1 MSGELARLLVYIG
14 VYAALVLGIGL
25 LASRRP
31 SRSPE
36 DYFLA
41 GRSLG
46 TLVLFMALFGTN
58 CTAFVLVGIPGQ
70 AYHDGIGI
78 FGVNAPIVAL
88 GIPLT
93 FWLVGSPARRMAARL
108 GAVTPAELYARRFG
122 RPAIG
127 WLFFCVFTIYTL
139 PYMVLAVKGTAI
151 TVEVISDGA
160 IPPWAS
166 ALGVIALTAVYT
178 TAGGMRATAWTNV
191 LQGAL
196 FLSFMV
202 ASFFFMSGSLGG
214 LEGAMEKVR
223 AADPDLLRI
232 ADGALFEPRAW
243 TSWSL
248 VITLTVIAF
257 PHMFVR
263 LMAARGEGAIR
274 GACRVYPLALA
285 LLWVPAVLIGVWGA
299 AAFPG
304 LEGRAS
310 DRIFSLMATEH
321 LPAWLGP
328 MSAVVVLA
336 ALMSTLDAQ
345 VLTLSSMLVRDVLD
359 PLRPAGKSGRRDV
372 LAGRLFGLAIAA
384 VVLVLT
390 LTWGRSVFELAGF
403 SFSGY
408 VTLAPALFLG
418 VRWRRFTAAG
428 CAASILVANGVYWAC
443 LAGWIPLAGFLPV
456 FWALLAGTL
465 AGVGASVPRYA
476 SSAELTRRAFG
487 SGGRPLGRLE

>member
-1 MSGELARLLVYIG
+1 VSPELARTLTYIG
-14 VYAALVLGIGL
+14 VYAALVLGVAL
-25 LASRRP
+25 YASRRP

-41 GRSLG
+41 GRTLG
-46 TLVLFMALFGTN
+46 PVVLFMALFGTN

-93 FWLVGSPARRMAARL
+93 FWLIGSPARRMAARL
-108 GAVTPAELYARRFG
+108 GAMTPAELYARRFE
-122 RPAIG
+122 RPVIG
-127 WLFFCVFTIYTL
+127 WLFFAVFTLYTL

-151 TVEVISDGA
+151 TVEVITAGA

-166 ALGVIALTAVYT
+166 ALGVIGLTALYT
-178 TAGGMRATAWTNV
+178 AVGGMRATAWTNV
-191 LQGAL
+191 LQGAV

-202 ASFFFMSGSLGG
+202 ASFFLMSDSMGG
-214 LEGAMEKVR
+214 LTSAMERVR
-223 AADPDLLRI
+223 AQDSELLRI
-232 ADGALFEPRAW
+232 GEGPLFGPRAW

-248 VITLTVIAF
+248 VITLTVIAL

-285 LLWVPAVLIGVWGA
+285 ALWVPAVMIGVWGA

-304 LEGRAS
+304 LEGRTS
-310 DRIFSLMATEH
+310 DRVFSLMAAGH
-321 LPAWLGP
+321 LPGWMAP

-359 PLRPAGKSGRRDV
+359 PLLPAGKSARRDV

-384 VVLVLT
+384 IVFVLT
-390 LTWGRSVFELAGF
+390 LTWGSSVFELAGF

-443 LAGWIPLAGFLPV
+443 LAQWLPLAGFLPV
-456 FWALLAGTL
+456 FWAFLAGSL
-465 AGVGASVPRYA
+465 AGVLVSLATPESR
-476 SSAELTRRAFG
+476 AELTARAFG
-487 SGGRPLGRLE
+487 S

>member
-1 MSGELARLLVYIG
+1 VSPELARTLTYVG
-14 VYAALVLGIGL
+14 VYALLVLGIGL
-25 LASRRP
+25 WASRRP
-31 SRSPE
+31 TRSPE

-46 TLVLFMALFGTN
+46 TVVLFMALFGTN

-93 FWLVGSPARRMAARL
+93 FWLIGSPARRMATRL
-108 GAVTPAELYARRFG
+108 GALTPAELYARRFE

-127 WLFFCVFTIYTL
+127 WLFFGVFTLYTL

-151 TVEVISDGA
+151 TVEVITDGA
-160 IPPWAS
+160 VPPWAS
-166 ALGVIALTAVYT
+166 ALGVIALTALYT
-178 TAGGMRATAWTNV
+178 AVGGMRATAWTNV
-191 LQGAL
+191 LQGAV
-196 FLSFMV
+196 FLAFMV
-202 ASFFFMSGSLGG
+202 ASFFLMSSSLGG
-214 LEGAMEKVR
+214 LAAAMERVR
-223 AADPDLLRI
+223 AVDPQLLVVS
-232 ADGALFEPRAW
+232 AGPLFGPRAW

-263 LMAARGEGAIR
+263 LMAAKDEGAIR

-285 LLWVPAVLIGVWGA
+285 ALWVPAVLIGVWGA

-310 DRIFSLMATEH
+310 DRVFSLMAAGH
-321 LPAWLGP
+321 LPTWLAP

-359 PLRPAGKSGRRDV
+359 HVSPSHKSERRDV
-372 LAGRLFGLAIAA
+372 RAGRLFGLGVAA
-384 VVLVLT
+384 TVFVLT
-390 LTWGRSVFELAGF
+390 LTWGSSVFALAGF

-428 CAASILVANGVYWAC
+428 CASSILVANGVYWAC
-443 LAGWIPLAGFLPV
+443 LAGWLPLAGFLPV
-456 FWALLAGTL
+456 FWAFLAGAL
-465 AGVGASVPRYA
+465 AGVLVSLASREQDPEPT
-476 SSAELTRRAFG
+476 SRAFG
-487 SGGRPLGRLE
+487 ARA